1 MGINPLKT
9 EQATAKPL
17 RALLLAAGFGTRL
30 RPLTLHTPKC
40 LVPIGGQPLLAHW
53 LQQLELIGTE
63 AALVNTHYLADQVED
78 FLAGWQQGPMKLK
91 SSHEPSLLG
100 TAGSLLA
107 NREFFTG
114 CTGLLIHADNFS
126 QADLSQLLVA
136 HHQRPAGCLLTML
149 TFTTPRPSSCGIV
162 EIDAKG
168 IVVGFHEKVAEP
180 PGNRAN
186 GALYVFDH
194 EFIDWLGTHH
204 PTASDFSTE
213 VLPYCVGKIY
223 TWHTNSPY
231 IDIGTPEALAEAEAI
246 CTNLPMAYSIQSPK

>member
-1 MGINPLKT
+1 MAINPLKA

-40 LVPIGGQPLLAHW
+40 LVPIGGQPLLSHW
-53 LQQLELIGTE
+53 LHQLELIGIE
-63 AALVNTHYLADQVED
+63 AALVNTHYLAEQVED
-78 FLAGWQQGPMKLK
+78 FLARWQQGSMELK

-107 NREFFTG
+107 NQKFFTG
-114 CTGLLIHADNFS
+114 YTGLLIHADNFS
-126 QADLSQLLVA
+126 QADLGQLLAA
-136 HHQRPAGCLLTML
+136 HYQRPAGCLLTML

-162 EIDAKG
+162 EIDAEG

-186 GALYVFDH
+186 GALYVFGQQ
-194 EFIDWLGTHH
+194 FLDWLASHH
-204 PTASDFSTE
+204 PNANDFSTE
-213 VLPYCVGKIY
+213 VLPHCIGNIY
-223 TWHTNSPY
+223 TYHTNSAY
-231 IDIGTPEALAEAEAI
+231 IDIGTPEALEEAEAI
-246 CTNLPMAYSIQSPK
+246 CNILPIEHPIKSPK